1 MTELTVSV
9 AIKARRSTRSYKNE
23 PIPHALLEEVLRLA
37 CMAPSAKNGQPWRVT
52 VLQGARLEAFRAAV
66 VAAFESGKTGSF
78 GASAGSLRSMR
89 GGRSLQKAFAPA
101 MEAAGVS
108 PAEQIRRSIVFFDAP
123 AVALVSLDEAD
134 LPRGLVDAGL
144 FVSHL
149 CLAAQGLGLD
159 SCIAGYVRIVE
170 GAVSDFL
177 NWGKGR
183 RLILGVALGY
193 GAGEPIDGFK
203 SPREPFDE
211 TVEWEE

>member
-101 MEAAGVS
+101 TPAATSRSVS
-108 PAEQIRRSIVFFDAP
+108 P
-123 AVALVSLDEAD
+123 
-134 LPRGLVDAGL
+134 
-144 FVSHL
+144 
-149 CLAAQGLGLD
+149 
-159 SCIAGYVRIVE
+159 
-170 GAVSDFL
+170 
-177 NWGKGR
+177 
-183 RLILGVALGY
+183 
-193 GAGEPIDGFK
+193 
-203 SPREPFDE
+203 
-211 TVEWEE
+211 T